1 MSILP
6 ESAELADAGDAAR
19 GRRRGFGFGF
29 WAMMA
34 FAAACLIAA
43 AIVSVVYGVFS
54 GHAVASNPAPPAPA
68 AVTTP
73 APGPAILAYP
83 TPAAAAANAGAPGEQ
98 MASLEGRVVRLEA
111 GQARSLNAAA
121 AALAAASLSQA
132 AAGPRPF
139 ANDLAAV
146 ERLMPNSPHILALA
160 PLASVGAP
168 TRADLAAELA
178 DIAARVSIAAR
189 SPAKKAGFMAQLGYA
204 VSRVVSVRRVDAVGA
219 GPDAVLARA
228 QKRAADGDLEGAL
241 SMLDTLPGSARD
253 ELGDWRQRAQRRI
266 DIDAHI
272 AALRA
277 LALADLSGV
286 AGDAS

>member
-160 PLASVGAP
+160 PLASV
-168 TRADLAAELA
+168 AAELA

>member
-1 MSILP
+1 MSVLP
-6 ESAELADAGDAAR
+6 DSAKLADARDAAR

-43 AIVSVVYGVFS
+43 AIVAIVYGVF
-54 GHAVASNPAPPAPA
+54 GAHPVAPR
-68 AVTTP
+68 
-73 APGPAILAYP
+73 
-83 TPAAAAANAGAPGEQ
+83 PAAAAPAPVATTAAPSPAIPIYPPPTAGGPPGEQ
-98 MASLEGRVVRLEA
+98 MASLEDRIVRLEA
-111 GQARSLNAAA
+111 GQARGMNAAA

-132 AAGPRPF
+132 SAGPRPF
-139 ANDLAAV
+139 ANDLASV
-146 ERLMPNSPHILALA
+146 ERLMPGSPHVLALA

-228 QKRAADGDLEGAL
+228 QRRAADGDLEGAL

-266 DIDAHI
+266 DIDEHI

-277 LALADLSGV
+277 LALADLASV
-286 AGDAS
+286 AGGAS

>member
-1 MSILP
+1 
-6 ESAELADAGDAAR
+6 
-19 GRRRGFGFGF
+19 
-29 WAMMA
+29 
-34 FAAACLIAA
+34 
-43 AIVSVVYGVFS
+43 
-54 GHAVASNPAPPAPA
+54 
-68 AVTTP
+68 
-73 APGPAILAYP
+73 
-83 TPAAAAANAGAPGEQ
+83 
-98 MASLEGRVVRLEA
+98 
-111 GQARSLNAAA
+111 
-121 AALAAASLSQA
+121 
-132 AAGPRPF
+132 
-139 ANDLAAV
+139 
-146 ERLMPNSPHILALA
+146 
-160 PLASVGAP
+160 
-168 TRADLAAELA
+168 
-178 DIAARVSIAAR
+178 VSIAAR